1 MLAFWGALATIAY
14 TYAGFPLLVLARAAL
29 RPRPFAIGDV
39 RPSISVV
46 IAAHNEATAI
56 GAKLESVLAA
66 AYPDGEREVIVASDG
81 SDDGTEEVV
90 RSFEDRGVRLL
101 ALPRVGKAA
110 ALNRAIA
117 TATGEVLVFTDANS
131 ALEADALVALVRP
144 FADPAVGGVAGD
156 QRYRKR
162 GDEAAVAGGE
172 RSYWGFDRVLKVAES
187 RGGNAISATGALYAV
202 RRELVGEVPEGVTDD
217 FATST
222 AVIAAGSRLVFAPDA
237 VAWEPVAASGEVEFG
252 RKVRVMTRGL
262 RGVVVRRELLDV
274 RRHGF
279 YAVQLFS
286 HKVLRRLMV
295 VPLAVLAVASPA
307 LWRRGRLYRLAT
319 VGQVLFYGAGAAGLA
334 AGSSTRRRGRGRLLA
349 LPAFFCLVNA
359 ASVKACWNLATG
371 RRIDRWEPQR
381 PTG

>member
-1 MLAFWGALATIAY
+1 MVAFWGAVAVLAY
-14 TYAGFPLLVLARAAL
+14 TYAGFPLLVLARAAV
-29 RPRPFAIGDV
+29 RPRPYRTGDV
-39 RPSISVV
+39 RPPVSVL

-56 GAKLESVLAA
+56 GPKLESVLAA
-66 AYPDGEREVIVASDG
+66 AYPGGRREVIVASDG

-90 RSFEDRGVRLL
+90 RRYEDRGVRLL

-117 TATGEVLVFTDANS
+117 VATGEVLVFTDANS
-131 ALEADALVALVRP
+131 ALEPDAVTALVRP
-144 FADPAVGGVAGD
+144 FADPTVGGVAGD
-156 QRYRKR
+156 QRYRRR
-162 GDEAAVAGGE
+162 GDEAAVTGGE
-172 RSYWGFDRVLKVAES
+172 RRYWDFDRLLKVAES
-187 RGGNAISATGALYAV
+187 RAGNAISATGALYAV

-222 AVIAAGSRLVFAPDA
+222 GVIAAGARLVFAPDA

-279 YAVQLFS
+279 YTVQLVS

-319 VGQVLFYGAGAAGLA
+319 VGQVLFYGAGAAGLL
-334 AGSSTRRRGRGRLLA
+334 AGSSGRRRARGRLLA
-349 LPAFFCLVNA
+349 IPAFFCLVNA
-359 ASVKACWNLATG
+359 ASVKACWNLVTG

-381 PTG
+381 PV

>member
-1 MLAFWGALATIAY
+1 MVAFWGAVAVLAY
-14 TYAGFPLLVLARAAL
+14 TYAGFPLLVLARAAV
-29 RPRPFAIGDV
+29 RPRPYRTGDV
-39 RPSISVV
+39 RPPVSVL

-56 GAKLESVLAA
+56 GPKLESVLAA
-66 AYPDGEREVIVASDG
+66 AYPGGRREVIVASDG

-90 RSFEDRGVRLL
+90 RRYEDRGVRLL

-117 TATGEVLVFTDANS
+117 VATGEVLVFTDANS
-131 ALEADALVALVRP
+131 ALEPDAVTALVRP
-144 FADPAVGGVAGD
+144 FADPTVGGVAGD
-156 QRYRKR
+156 QRYRRR
-162 GDEAAVAGGE
+162 GDEAAVTGGE
-172 RSYWGFDRVLKVAES
+172 RRYWDFDRLLKVAES
-187 RGGNAISATGALYAV
+187 RAGNAISATGALYAV

-222 AVIAAGSRLVFAPDA
+222 GVIAAGARLVFAPDA

-262 RGVVVRRELLDV
+262 RGVLVRRELLDV

-279 YAVQLFS
+279 YAVQLAS

-319 VGQVLFYGAGAAGLA
+319 VGQVLFYGAGAAGLL
-334 AGSSTRRRGRGRLLA
+334 AGSSGRRRGRGRLLA
-349 LPAFFCLVNA
+349 IPAFFCLVNA
-359 ASVKACWNLATG
+359 ASVKACWNLVTG

-381 PTG
+381 PV

>member
-1 MLAFWGALATIAY
+1 MVAFWGAVAVLAY
-14 TYAGFPLLVLARAAL
+14 TYAGFPLLVLARAAV
-29 RPRPFAIGDV
+29 RPRPYRTGDV
-39 RPSISVV
+39 RPPVSVL

-56 GAKLESVLAA
+56 GPKLESVLAA
-66 AYPDGEREVIVASDG
+66 AYPGGRREVIVASDG

-90 RSFEDRGVRLL
+90 RRYEDRGVRLL

-117 TATGEVLVFTDANS
+117 VATGEVLVFTDANS
-131 ALEADALVALVRP
+131 ALEPDAVTALVRP
-144 FADPAVGGVAGD
+144 FADPTVGGVAGD
-156 QRYRKR
+156 QRYRRR
-162 GDEAAVAGGE
+162 GDEAAVTGGE
-172 RSYWGFDRVLKVAES
+172 RRYWDFDRLLKVAES
-187 RGGNAISATGALYAV
+187 RAGNAISATGALYAV

-222 AVIAAGSRLVFAPDA
+222 GVIAAGARLVFAPDA

-262 RGVVVRRELLDV
+262 RGVLVRRELLDV

-279 YAVQLFS
+279 YTVQLVS

-319 VGQVLFYGAGAAGLA
+319 VGQVLFYGAGAAGLL
-334 AGSSTRRRGRGRLLA
+334 AGSSGRRRGRGRLLA
-349 LPAFFCLVNA
+349 IPAFFCLVNA
-359 ASVKACWNLATG
+359 ASVKACWNLVTG

-381 PTG
+381 PV

>member
-1 MLAFWGALATIAY
+1 MVAFWGAVAVLAY
-14 TYAGFPLLVLARAAL
+14 TYAGFPLLVLARAAV
-29 RPRPFAIGDV
+29 RPRPYRTGDV
-39 RPSISVV
+39 RPPVSVL

-56 GAKLESVLAA
+56 GPKLESVLAA
-66 AYPDGEREVIVASDG
+66 AYPGGRREVIVASDG

-90 RSFEDRGVRLL
+90 RRYEDRGVRLV

-117 TATGEVLVFTDANS
+117 VATGEVLVFTDANS
-131 ALEADALVALVRP
+131 ALEPDAVTALVRP
-144 FADPAVGGVAGD
+144 FADPTVGGVAGD
-156 QRYRKR
+156 QRYRRR
-162 GDEAAVAGGE
+162 GDEAAVTGGE
-172 RSYWGFDRVLKVAES
+172 RRYWDFDRLLKVAES
-187 RGGNAISATGALYAV
+187 RAGNAISATGALYAV

-222 AVIAAGSRLVFAPDA
+222 GVIAAGARLVFAPDA

-279 YAVQLFS
+279 YAVQLVS

-319 VGQVLFYGAGAAGLA
+319 VGQVLFYGAGAAGLL
-334 AGSSTRRRGRGRLLA
+334 AGSSGRRRARGRLLA
-349 LPAFFCLVNA
+349 IPAFFCLVNA
-359 ASVKACWNLATG
+359 ASVKACWNLVTG

-381 PTG
+381 PV

>member
-1 MLAFWGALATIAY
+1 MVAFWGAVAVLAY
-14 TYAGFPLLVLARAAL
+14 TYAGFPLLVLARAAV
-29 RPRPFAIGDV
+29 RPRPYRTGDV
-39 RPSISVV
+39 RPPVSVL

-56 GAKLESVLAA
+56 GPKLESVLAA
-66 AYPDGEREVIVASDG
+66 AYPGGRREVIVASDG

-90 RSFEDRGVRLL
+90 RRYEDRGVRLV

-117 TATGEVLVFTDANS
+117 VATGEVLVFTDANS
-131 ALEADALVALVRP
+131 ALEPDAVTALVRP
-144 FADPAVGGVAGD
+144 FADPTVGGVAGD
-156 QRYRKR
+156 QRYRRR
-162 GDEAAVAGGE
+162 GDEAAVTGGE
-172 RSYWGFDRVLKVAES
+172 RRYWDFDRLLKVAES
-187 RGGNAISATGALYAV
+187 RAGNAISATGALYAV

-222 AVIAAGSRLVFAPDA
+222 GVIAAGARLVFAPDA

-262 RGVVVRRELLDV
+262 RGVLVRRELLDV

-279 YAVQLFS
+279 YAVQLAS

-319 VGQVLFYGAGAAGLA
+319 VGQVLFYGAGAAGLL
-334 AGSSTRRRGRGRLLA
+334 AGSSGRRRGRGRLLA
-349 LPAFFCLVNA
+349 IPAFFCLVNA
-359 ASVKACWNLATG
+359 ASVKACWNLVTG

-381 PTG
+381 PV

>member
-1 MLAFWGALATIAY
+1 MVAFWGAVAVLAY
-14 TYAGFPLLVLARAAL
+14 TYAGFPLLVLARAAV
-29 RPRPFAIGDV
+29 RPRPYRTGDV
-39 RPSISVV
+39 RPPVSVL

-56 GAKLESVLAA
+56 GPKLESVLAA
-66 AYPDGEREVIVASDG
+66 AYPGGRREVIVASDG

-90 RSFEDRGVRLL
+90 RRYEDRGVRLV

-117 TATGEVLVFTDANS
+117 VATGEVLVFTDANS
-131 ALEADALVALVRP
+131 ALEPDAVTALVRP
-144 FADPAVGGVAGD
+144 FADPTVGGVAGD
-156 QRYRKR
+156 QRYRRR
-162 GDEAAVAGGE
+162 GDEAAVTGGE
-172 RSYWGFDRVLKVAES
+172 RRYWDFDRLLKVAES
-187 RGGNAISATGALYAV
+187 RAGNAISATGALYAV

-222 AVIAAGSRLVFAPDA
+222 GVIAAGARLVFAPDA

-262 RGVVVRRELLDV
+262 RGVLVRRELLDV

-279 YAVQLFS
+279 YAVQLVS

-319 VGQVLFYGAGAAGLA
+319 VGQVLFYGAGAAGLL
-334 AGSSTRRRGRGRLLA
+334 AGSSGRRRGRHRLLA
-349 LPAFFCLVNA
+349 IPAFFCLVNA
-359 ASVKACWNLATG
+359 ASVKACWNLVTG

-381 PTG
+381 PV

>member
-1 MLAFWGALATIAY
+1 MLAFWGAVAVIAY
-14 TYAGFPLLVLARAAL
+14 TYAGFPMLVLARAAV
-29 RPRPFAIGDV
+29 RPRPYVTGDV
-39 RPSISVV
+39 RPPISVL
-46 IAAHNEATAI
+46 IAAHNEAAAM
-56 GAKLESVLAA
+56 GPKLESVLAA
-66 AYPDGEREVIVASDG
+66 AYRDGHREVIVASDG

-90 RSFEDRGVRLL
+90 RRFEGRGVRLL

-110 ALNRAIA
+110 ALNEAIA
-117 TATGEVLVFTDANS
+117 AATGEVLVFTDANS
-131 ALEADALVALVRP
+131 ALEPDALIALVRP
-144 FADPAVGGVAGD
+144 FADPSVGGVAGD

-172 RSYWGFDRVLKVAES
+172 RSYWGFDRLLKVAES
-187 RGGNAISATGALYAV
+187 RAGNAISATGALYAV
-202 RRELVGEVPEGVTDD
+202 RRDLVGEVPEGVTDD

-222 AVIAAGSRLVFAPDA
+222 GVIAAGSRLVFVPEA
-237 VAWEPVAASGEVEFG
+237 VAWEPVASSGELEFG

-262 RGVVVRRELLDV
+262 RAVVVRRELLDA

-279 YAVQLFS
+279 YAVQLVS

-295 VPLAVLAVASPA
+295 VPLAVLAVSSPA

-319 VGQVLFYGAGAAGLA
+319 VGQALFYGAGALGLLS
-334 AGSSTRRRGRGRLLA
+334 GSSTRRRGGGRLLA

-359 ASVKACWNLATG
+359 AAVKACWNLVTG

-381 PTG
+381 SPS

>member
-1 MLAFWGALATIAY
+1 MVAFWGAVAVLAY
-14 TYAGFPLLVLARAAL
+14 TYAGFPLLVLARAAV
-29 RPRPFAIGDV
+29 RPRPYRTGDV
-39 RPSISVV
+39 RPPVSVL

-56 GAKLESVLAA
+56 GPKLESVLAA
-66 AYPDGEREVIVASDG
+66 AYPGGRREVIVASDG

-90 RSFEDRGVRLL
+90 RRYEDRGVRLL

-117 TATGEVLVFTDANS
+117 VATGEVLVFTDANS
-131 ALEADALVALVRP
+131 ALEPDAVTALVRP
-144 FADPAVGGVAGD
+144 FADPTVGGVAGD
-156 QRYRKR
+156 QRYRRR
-162 GDEAAVAGGE
+162 GDEAAVTGGE
-172 RSYWGFDRVLKVAES
+172 RRYWDFDRLLKVAES
-187 RGGNAISATGALYAV
+187 RAGNAISATGALYAV

-222 AVIAAGSRLVFAPDA
+222 GVIAAGARLVFAPDA

-262 RGVVVRRELLDV
+262 RGVLVRRELLDV

-279 YAVQLFS
+279 YAVQLVS

-319 VGQVLFYGAGAAGLA
+319 VGQVLFYGAGAAGLL
-334 AGSSTRRRGRGRLLA
+334 AGSSGRRRGRHRLLA
-349 LPAFFCLVNA
+349 IPAFFCLVNA
-359 ASVKACWNLATG
+359 ASVKACWNLVTG

-381 PTG
+381 PA

>member
-1 MLAFWGALATIAY
+1 MVAFWGAVAVLAY
-14 TYAGFPLLVLARAAL
+14 TYAGFPLLVLARAAV
-29 RPRPFAIGDV
+29 RPRPYRTGDV
-39 RPSISVV
+39 RPPVSVL

-56 GAKLESVLAA
+56 GPKLESVLAA
-66 AYPDGEREVIVASDG
+66 AYPGGRREVIVASDG

-90 RSFEDRGVRLL
+90 RRYEDRGVRLL

-117 TATGEVLVFTDANS
+117 VATGEVLVFTDANS
-131 ALEADALVALVRP
+131 ALEPDAVTALVRP
-144 FADPAVGGVAGD
+144 FADPTVGGVAGD
-156 QRYRKR
+156 QRYRRR
-162 GDEAAVAGGE
+162 GDEAAVTGGE
-172 RSYWGFDRVLKVAES
+172 RRYWDFDRLLKVAES
-187 RGGNAISATGALYAV
+187 RAGNAISATGALYAV

-222 AVIAAGSRLVFAPDA
+222 GVIAAGARLVFAPDA

-262 RGVVVRRELLDV
+262 RGVLVRRELLDV

-279 YAVQLFS
+279 YAVQLVS

-319 VGQVLFYGAGAAGLA
+319 VGQVLFYGAGAAGLL
-334 AGSSTRRRGRGRLLA
+334 AGSSARRRGRGRLLA
-349 LPAFFCLVNA
+349 IPAFFCLVNA
-359 ASVKACWNLATG
+359 ASVKACWNLVTG

-381 PTG
+381 PV

>member
-1 MLAFWGALATIAY
+1 VS
-14 TYAGFPLLVLARAAL
+14 VL
-29 RPRPFAIGDV
+29 
-39 RPSISVV
+39 

-56 GAKLESVLAA
+56 GPKLESVLAA
-66 AYPDGEREVIVASDG
+66 AYPGGRREVIVASDG

-90 RSFEDRGVRLL
+90 RRYEDRGVRLV

-117 TATGEVLVFTDANS
+117 VATGEVLVFTDANS
-131 ALEADALVALVRP
+131 ALEPDAVTALVRP
-144 FADPAVGGVAGD
+144 FADPTVGGVAGD
-156 QRYRKR
+156 QRYRRR
-162 GDEAAVAGGE
+162 GDEAAVTGGE
-172 RSYWGFDRVLKVAES
+172 RRYWDFDRLLKVAES
-187 RGGNAISATGALYAV
+187 RAGNAISATGALYAV

-222 AVIAAGSRLVFAPDA
+222 GVIAAGARLVFAPDA

-262 RGVVVRRELLDV
+262 RGVLVRRELLDV

-279 YAVQLFS
+279 YAVQLVS

-319 VGQVLFYGAGAAGLA
+319 VGQVLFYGAGAAGLL
-334 AGSSTRRRGRGRLLA
+334 AGSSGRRRGRHRLLA
-349 LPAFFCLVNA
+349 IPAFFCLVNA
-359 ASVKACWNLATG
+359 ASVKACWNLVTG

-381 PTG
+381 PV

>member
-1 MLAFWGALATIAY
+1 MVAFWGAVAVLAY
-14 TYAGFPLLVLARAAL
+14 TYAGFPLLVLARAAV
-29 RPRPFAIGDV
+29 RPRPYRTGDV
-39 RPSISVV
+39 RPPVSVL

-56 GAKLESVLAA
+56 GPKLESVLAA
-66 AYPDGEREVIVASDG
+66 AYPGGRREVIVASDG

-90 RSFEDRGVRLL
+90 RRYEDRGVRLV

-117 TATGEVLVFTDANS
+117 VATGEVLVFTDANS
-131 ALEADALVALVRP
+131 ALEPDAVTALVRP
-144 FADPAVGGVAGD
+144 FADPTVGGVAGD
-156 QRYRKR
+156 QRYRRR
-162 GDEAAVAGGE
+162 GDEAAVTGGE
-172 RSYWGFDRVLKVAES
+172 RRYWDFDRLLKVAES
-187 RGGNAISATGALYAV
+187 RAGNAISATGALYAV

-222 AVIAAGSRLVFAPDA
+222 GVIAAGARLVFAPDA

-262 RGVVVRRELLDV
+262 RGVLVRRELLDV

-279 YAVQLFS
+279 YAVQLVS

-319 VGQVLFYGAGAAGLA
+319 VGQVLFYGAGAAGLL
-334 AGSSTRRRGRGRLLA
+334 AGSSGRRRGRGRLLA
-349 LPAFFCLVNA
+349 IPAFFCLVNA
-359 ASVKACWNLATG
+359 ASVKACWNLVTG

-381 PTG
+381 PV

>member
-1 MLAFWGALATIAY
+1 MVAFWGAVAVLAY
-14 TYAGFPLLVLARAAL
+14 TYAGFPLLVLARAAV
-29 RPRPFAIGDV
+29 RPRPYRTGDV
-39 RPSISVV
+39 RPPVSVL

-56 GAKLESVLAA
+56 GPKLESVLAA
-66 AYPDGEREVIVASDG
+66 AYPGGRREVIVASDG

-90 RSFEDRGVRLL
+90 RRYEDRGVRLL

-117 TATGEVLVFTDANS
+117 VATGEVLVFTDANS
-131 ALEADALVALVRP
+131 ALEPDAVTALVRP
-144 FADPAVGGVAGD
+144 FADPTVGGVAGD
-156 QRYRKR
+156 QRYRRR
-162 GDEAAVAGGE
+162 GDEAAVTGGE
-172 RSYWGFDRVLKVAES
+172 RRYWDFDRLLKVAES
-187 RGGNAISATGALYAV
+187 RAGNAISATGALYAV

-222 AVIAAGSRLVFAPDA
+222 GVIAAGARLVFAPDA

-262 RGVVVRRELLDV
+262 RGVLVRRELLDV

-279 YAVQLFS
+279 YTVQLVS

-319 VGQVLFYGAGAAGLA
+319 VGQVLFYGAGAAGLL
-334 AGSSTRRRGRGRLLA
+334 AGSSGRRRARGRLLA
-349 LPAFFCLVNA
+349 IPAFFCLVNA
-359 ASVKACWNLATG
+359 ASVKACWNLVTG

-381 PTG
+381 PV

>member
-1 MLAFWGALATIAY
+1 MLAFWGALAAIAY

-29 RPRPFAIGDV
+29 RPRPYATADV

-56 GAKLESVLAA
+56 GPKLESVLAA
-66 AYPDGEREVIVASDG
+66 AYPGGEREVLVASDG
-81 SDDGTEEVV
+81 SDDGTEDVV
-90 RSFEDRGVRLL
+90 RGYEGRGVRLL

-110 ALNRAIA
+110 ALNQAIA
-117 TATGEVLVFTDANS
+117 AACGDVLVFTDANS

-187 RGGNAISATGALYAV
+187 RAGNAISATGALYAV
-202 RRELVGEVPEGVTDD
+202 RRHLVEEVPEGVTDD

-222 AVIAAGSRLVFAPDA
+222 AVIAAGARLVFAPDA

-262 RGVVVRRELLDV
+262 RGVLVRRELLDV

-279 YAVQLFS
+279 YAVQLLS

-381 PTG
+381 PPT

>member
-1 MLAFWGALATIAY
+1 MLAFWGAVAAIAY
-14 TYAGFPLLVLARAAL
+14 TYAGFPLLVLARATL
-29 RPRPFAIGDV
+29 RPRPYVTADI

-46 IAAHNEATAI
+46 IAAHNEAPAI
-56 GAKLESVLAA
+56 GPKLESVLATD
-66 AYPDGEREVIVASDG
+66 YPGGAREVIVASDG
-81 SDDGTEEVV
+81 SDDGTEDVV
-90 RSFEDRGVRLL
+90 RSYEAQGVRLL

-117 TATGEVLVFTDANS
+117 AATGEILVFTDANS
-131 ALEADALVALVRP
+131 AIERDALEALVRP

-156 QRYRKR
+156 QRYRKG

-172 RSYWGFDRVLKVAES
+172 RSYWGFDRLLKVAES

-202 RRELVGEVPEGVTDD
+202 RRQLVGEVPEGVTDD

-237 VAWEPVAASGEVEFG
+237 VAWEPVAASREVEFG

-262 RGVVVRRELLDV
+262 RGVLVRRELLDV

-279 YAVQLFS
+279 YAVQLLS

-334 AGSSTRRRGRGRLLA
+334 AGPTRRRGRRGRLLA

-381 PTG
+381 

>member
-1 MLAFWGALATIAY
+1 MVAFWGAVAVLAY
-14 TYAGFPLLVLARAAL
+14 TYAGFPLLVLARAAV
-29 RPRPFAIGDV
+29 RPRPYRTADV
-39 RPSISVV
+39 RPSVSVL

-56 GAKLESVLAA
+56 GPKLESVLAA
-66 AYPDGEREVIVASDG
+66 AYPGGRREVIVASDG

-90 RSFEDRGVRLL
+90 RRYEDRGVRLV

-117 TATGEVLVFTDANS
+117 VATGEVLVFTDANS
-131 ALEADALVALVRP
+131 ALEPDAVTALVRP
-144 FADPAVGGVAGD
+144 FADPTVGGVAGD
-156 QRYRKR
+156 QRYRRR
-162 GDEAAVAGGE
+162 GDEAAVTGGE
-172 RSYWGFDRVLKVAES
+172 RRYWDFDRLLKVAES
-187 RGGNAISATGALYAV
+187 RAGNAISATGALYAV

-222 AVIAAGSRLVFAPDA
+222 GVIAAGARLVFAPDA

-262 RGVVVRRELLDV
+262 RGVLVRRELLDV

-279 YAVQLFS
+279 YAVQLVS

-319 VGQVLFYGAGAAGLA
+319 VGQVLFYGAGAAGLL
-334 AGSSTRRRGRGRLLA
+334 AGSSGRRRGRGRLLA
-349 LPAFFCLVNA
+349 IPAFFCLVNA
-359 ASVKACWNLATG
+359 ASVKACWNLVTG

-381 PTG
+381 PV

>member
-1 MLAFWGALATIAY
+1 MLAVWGAVAVIAY
-14 TYAGFPLLVLARAAL
+14 TYAGFPLLVLARAAV
-29 RPRPFAIGDV
+29 RPRPITTADV
-39 RPSISVV
+39 RPRISVL
-46 IAAHNEATAI
+46 IAAHNEADAI
-56 GAKLESVLAA
+56 GSKLESVLAT
-66 AYPDGEREVIVASDG
+66 AYPEDRREVIVASDG
-81 SDDGTEEVV
+81 SDDGTEDVV
-90 RSFEDRGVRLL
+90 RRYEAGGVRLL

-110 ALNRAIA
+110 ALNAAIA
-117 TATGEVLVFTDANS
+117 AATGEVLVFTDANS
-131 ALEADALVALVRP
+131 ALEPDALAALVRP
-144 FADPAVGGVAGD
+144 FADPSVGGVAGD
-156 QRYRKR
+156 QRYRKQ

-187 RGGNAISATGALYAV
+187 RAGNAISATGALYAV

-222 AVIAAGSRLVFAPDA
+222 GVIAAGSRLVFAPEA

-262 RGVVVRRELLDV
+262 RGVLVRRELLDV

-279 YAVQLFS
+279 YAVQLLS

-295 VPLAVLAVASPA
+295 VPLLVLAVASPA

-319 VGQVLFYGAGAAGLA
+319 VGQVCFYGAGAVGLA
-334 AGSSTRRRGRGRLLA
+334 AGSSARRRGGKLLA

-359 ASVKACWNLATG
+359 ASVKAVWNLVTG

-381 PTG
+381 SS

>member
-1 MLAFWGALATIAY
+1 MVAFWGAVAVLAY
-14 TYAGFPLLVLARAAL
+14 TYAGFPLLVLARAAV
-29 RPRPFAIGDV
+29 RPRPYRTGDV
-39 RPSISVV
+39 RPPVSVL

-56 GAKLESVLAA
+56 GPKLESVLAA
-66 AYPDGEREVIVASDG
+66 AYPGGRREVIVASDG

-90 RSFEDRGVRLL
+90 RRYEDRGVRLV

-117 TATGEVLVFTDANS
+117 VATGEVLVFTDANS
-131 ALEADALVALVRP
+131 ALEPDAVTALVRP
-144 FADPAVGGVAGD
+144 FADPTVGGVAGD
-156 QRYRKR
+156 QRYRRR
-162 GDEAAVAGGE
+162 GDEAAVTGGE
-172 RSYWGFDRVLKVAES
+172 RRYWDFDRLLKVAES
-187 RGGNAISATGALYAV
+187 RAGNAISATGALYAV

-222 AVIAAGSRLVFAPDA
+222 GVIAAGARLVFAPDA

-279 YAVQLFS
+279 YTVQLVS

-319 VGQVLFYGAGAAGLA
+319 VGQVLFYGAGAAGLL
-334 AGSSTRRRGRGRLLA
+334 AGSSGRRRGRGRLLA
-349 LPAFFCLVNA
+349 IPAFFCLVNA
-359 ASVKACWNLATG
+359 ASVKACWNLVTG

-381 PTG
+381 PV

>member
-1 MLAFWGALATIAY
+1 MVAFWGAVAVLAY
-14 TYAGFPLLVLARAAL
+14 TYAGFPLLVLARAAV
-29 RPRPFAIGDV
+29 RPRPYRTGDV
-39 RPSISVV
+39 RPPVSVL

-56 GAKLESVLAA
+56 GPKLESVLAA
-66 AYPDGEREVIVASDG
+66 AYPGGRREVIVASDG

-90 RSFEDRGVRLL
+90 RRYEDRGVRLL

-117 TATGEVLVFTDANS
+117 VATGEVLVFTDANS
-131 ALEADALVALVRP
+131 ALEPDAVTALVRP
-144 FADPAVGGVAGD
+144 FADPTVGGVAGD
-156 QRYRKR
+156 QRYRRR
-162 GDEAAVAGGE
+162 GDEAAVTGGE
-172 RSYWGFDRVLKVAES
+172 RRYWDFDRLLKVAES
-187 RGGNAISATGALYAV
+187 RAGNAISATGALYAV

-222 AVIAAGSRLVFAPDA
+222 GVIAAGARLVFAPDA

-262 RGVVVRRELLDV
+262 RGVLVRRELLDV

-279 YAVQLFS
+279 YAVQLVS

-319 VGQVLFYGAGAAGLA
+319 VGQVLFYGAGAAGLL
-334 AGSSTRRRGRGRLLA
+334 AGSSGRRRGRGRLLA
-349 LPAFFCLVNA
+349 IPAFFCLVNA
-359 ASVKACWNLATG
+359 ASVKACWNLVTG

-381 PTG
+381 PV

>member
-1 MLAFWGALATIAY
+1 MVAFWGAVAVLAY
-14 TYAGFPLLVLARAAL
+14 TYAGFPLLVLARAAV
-29 RPRPFAIGDV
+29 RPRPYRTGDV
-39 RPSISVV
+39 RPPVSVL

-56 GAKLESVLAA
+56 GPKLESVLAA
-66 AYPDGEREVIVASDG
+66 AYPGGRREVIVASDG

-90 RSFEDRGVRLL
+90 RRYEDRGVRLV

-117 TATGEVLVFTDANS
+117 VATGEVLVFTDANS
-131 ALEADALVALVRP
+131 ALEPDAVTALVRP
-144 FADPAVGGVAGD
+144 YADPTVGGVAGD
-156 QRYRKR
+156 QRYRRR
-162 GDEAAVAGGE
+162 GDEAAVTGGE
-172 RSYWGFDRVLKVAES
+172 RRYWDFDRLLKVAES
-187 RGGNAISATGALYAV
+187 RAGNAISATGALYAV

-222 AVIAAGSRLVFAPDA
+222 GVIAAGARLVFAPDA

-262 RGVVVRRELLDV
+262 RGVLVRRELLDV

-279 YAVQLFS
+279 YAVQLVS

-319 VGQVLFYGAGAAGLA
+319 VGQVLFYGAGAAGLL
-334 AGSSTRRRGRGRLLA
+334 AGSSGRRRGRGRLLA
-349 LPAFFCLVNA
+349 IPAFFCLVNA
-359 ASVKACWNLATG
+359 ASVKACWNLVTG

-381 PTG
+381 PV

>member
-1 MLAFWGALATIAY
+1 MVAFWGAVAVLAY
-14 TYAGFPLLVLARAAL
+14 TYAGFPLLVLARAAV
-29 RPRPFAIGDV
+29 RPRPYRTGDV
-39 RPSISVV
+39 RPPVSVL

-56 GAKLESVLAA
+56 GPKLESVLAA
-66 AYPDGEREVIVASDG
+66 AYPGGRREVIVASDG

-90 RSFEDRGVRLL
+90 RRYEDRGVRLL

-117 TATGEVLVFTDANS
+117 VATGEVLVFTDANS
-131 ALEADALVALVRP
+131 ALEPDAVTALVRP
-144 FADPAVGGVAGD
+144 FADPTVGGVAGD
-156 QRYRKR
+156 QRYRRR
-162 GDEAAVAGGE
+162 GDEAAVTGGE
-172 RSYWGFDRVLKVAES
+172 RRYWDFDRLLKVAES
-187 RGGNAISATGALYAV
+187 RAGNAISATGALYAV

-222 AVIAAGSRLVFAPDA
+222 GVIAAGARLVFAPDA

-279 YAVQLFS
+279 YTVQLVS

-319 VGQVLFYGAGAAGLA
+319 VGQVLFYGAGAAGLL
-334 AGSSTRRRGRGRLLA
+334 AGSSARRRGRGRLLA
-349 LPAFFCLVNA
+349 IPAFFCLVNA
-359 ASVKACWNLATG
+359 ASVKACWNLVTG

-381 PTG
+381 PV

>member
-1 MLAFWGALATIAY
+1 MVAFWGAVAVLAY
-14 TYAGFPLLVLARAAL
+14 TYAGFPLLVLARAAV
-29 RPRPFAIGDV
+29 RPRPYRTGDV
-39 RPSISVV
+39 RPPVSVL

-56 GAKLESVLAA
+56 GPKLESVLAA
-66 AYPDGEREVIVASDG
+66 AYPGGRREVIVASDG

-90 RSFEDRGVRLL
+90 RRYEDRGVRLL

-117 TATGEVLVFTDANS
+117 VGTGEVLVFTDANS
-131 ALEADALVALVRP
+131 ALEPDAVTALVRP
-144 FADPAVGGVAGD
+144 FADPTVGGVAGD
-156 QRYRKR
+156 QRYRRR
-162 GDEAAVAGGE
+162 GDEAAVTGGE
-172 RSYWGFDRVLKVAES
+172 RRYWDFDRLLKVAES
-187 RGGNAISATGALYAV
+187 RAGNAISATGALYAV

-222 AVIAAGSRLVFAPDA
+222 GVIAAGARLVFAPDA

-262 RGVVVRRELLDV
+262 RGVLVRRELLDV

-279 YAVQLFS
+279 YAVQLVS

-319 VGQVLFYGAGAAGLA
+319 VGQVLFYGAGAAGLL
-334 AGSSTRRRGRGRLLA
+334 AGSSGRRRGRGRLLA
-349 LPAFFCLVNA
+349 IPAFFCLVNA
-359 ASVKACWNLATG
+359 ASVKACWNLVTG

-381 PTG
+381 PV

>member
-1 MLAFWGALATIAY
+1 MVAFWGAVAVLAY
-14 TYAGFPLLVLARAAL
+14 TYAGFPLLVLARAAV
-29 RPRPFAIGDV
+29 RPRPYRTGDV
-39 RPSISVV
+39 RPPVSVL

-56 GAKLESVLAA
+56 GPKLESVLAA
-66 AYPDGEREVIVASDG
+66 AYPGGRREVIVASDG
-81 SDDGTEEVV
+81 SDDGTEEAV
-90 RSFEDRGVRLL
+90 RRYEHRGVRLL

-117 TATGEVLVFTDANS
+117 VATGEVLVFTDANS
-131 ALEADALVALVRP
+131 ALEPDAVTALVRP
-144 FADPAVGGVAGD
+144 FADPTVGGVAGD
-156 QRYRKR
+156 QRYRRR
-162 GDEAAVAGGE
+162 GDEAAVTGGE
-172 RSYWGFDRVLKVAES
+172 RRYWDFDRLLKVAES
-187 RGGNAISATGALYAV
+187 RAGNAISATGALYAV

-222 AVIAAGSRLVFAPDA
+222 GVIAAGARLVFAPDA

-279 YAVQLFS
+279 YTVQLVS

-319 VGQVLFYGAGAAGLA
+319 VGQVLFYGAGAAGLL
-334 AGSSTRRRGRGRLLA
+334 AGSSGRRRGRHRLLA
-349 LPAFFCLVNA
+349 IPAFFCLVNA
-359 ASVKACWNLATG
+359 ASVKACWNLVTG

-381 PTG
+381 PV

>member
-1 MLAFWGALATIAY
+1 MLAFWGAVAVIAY
-14 TYAGFPLLVLARAAL
+14 TYAGFPLLVLARAVV
-29 RPRPFAIGDV
+29 RPRPFVTADV
-39 RPSISVV
+39 HPRISVL
-46 IAAHNEATAI
+46 IAAHNEAGAI
-56 GAKLESVLAA
+56 GSKLESVLAA
-66 AYPDGEREVIVASDG
+66 AYPEGHREVIVASDG

-90 RSFEDRGVRLL
+90 RGHESPEVRLL

-117 TATGEVLVFTDANS
+117 AATGEVLVFTDANS
-131 ALEADALVALVRP
+131 ALEPDALTALVRP
-144 FADPAVGGVAGD
+144 FADPSVGGVAGD

-172 RSYWGFDRVLKVAES
+172 RSYWGFDRLLKVAES
-187 RGGNAISATGALYAV
+187 RAGNAISATGALYAV

-222 AVIAAGSRLVFAPDA
+222 GVIAAGSRLVFAPEA

-262 RGVVVRRELLDV
+262 RGVLVRRQLLDV

-279 YAVQLFS
+279 YAVQLLS

-307 LWRRGRLYRLAT
+307 LWRRGWLYRLAT
-319 VGQVLFYGAGAAGLA
+319 VGQACFYGAGAAGLV
-334 AGSSTRRRGRGRLLA
+334 AGSSARRRGGRLLA

-359 ASVKACWNLATG
+359 ASVKACWNLVTG

-381 PTG
+381 SS

>member
-1 MLAFWGALATIAY
+1 MVAFWGAVAVLAY
-14 TYAGFPLLVLARAAL
+14 TYAGFPLLVLARAAV
-29 RPRPFAIGDV
+29 RPRPYRTGDV
-39 RPSISVV
+39 RPPVSVL

-56 GAKLESVLAA
+56 GPKLESVLAA
-66 AYPDGEREVIVASDG
+66 AYPGGRREVIVASDG

-90 RSFEDRGVRLL
+90 RRYEDRGVRLL

-117 TATGEVLVFTDANS
+117 VATGEVLVFTDANS
-131 ALEADALVALVRP
+131 ALEPDAVTALVRP
-144 FADPAVGGVAGD
+144 FADPTVGGVAGD
-156 QRYRKR
+156 QRYRRR
-162 GDEAAVAGGE
+162 GDEAAVTGGE
-172 RSYWGFDRVLKVAES
+172 RRYWDFDRLLKVAES
-187 RGGNAISATGALYAV
+187 RAGNAISATGALYAV

-222 AVIAAGSRLVFAPDA
+222 GVIAAGARLVFAPDA

-279 YAVQLFS
+279 YTVQLVS

-319 VGQVLFYGAGAAGLA
+319 VGQVLFYGAGAAGLL
-334 AGSSTRRRGRGRLLA
+334 AGSSGRRRGRGRLLA
-349 LPAFFCLVNA
+349 IPAFFCLVNA
-359 ASVKACWNLATG
+359 ASVKACWNLVTG

-381 PTG
+381 PV

>member
-1 MLAFWGALATIAY
+1 MVAFWGAVAVLAY
-14 TYAGFPLLVLARAAL
+14 TYAGFPLLVLARAAV
-29 RPRPFAIGDV
+29 RPRPYRTGDV
-39 RPSISVV
+39 RPPVSVL

-56 GAKLESVLAA
+56 GPKLESVLAA
-66 AYPDGEREVIVASDG
+66 AYPGGRREVIVASDG

-90 RSFEDRGVRLL
+90 RRYEDRGVRLV

-117 TATGEVLVFTDANS
+117 VATGEVLVFTDANS
-131 ALEADALVALVRP
+131 ALEPDAVTALVRP
-144 FADPAVGGVAGD
+144 FADPTVGGVAGD
-156 QRYRKR
+156 QRYRRR
-162 GDEAAVAGGE
+162 GDEAAVTGGE
-172 RSYWGFDRVLKVAES
+172 RRYWDFDRLLKVAES
-187 RGGNAISATGALYAV
+187 RAGNAISATGALYAV

-222 AVIAAGSRLVFAPDA
+222 GVIAAGARLVFAPDA

-262 RGVVVRRELLDV
+262 RGVLVRRELLDV

-279 YAVQLFS
+279 YAVQLAS

-319 VGQVLFYGAGAAGLA
+319 VGQVLFYGAGAAGLL
-334 AGSSTRRRGRGRLLA
+334 AGSSGRRRARGRLLA
-349 LPAFFCLVNA
+349 IPAFFCLVNA
-359 ASVKACWNLATG
+359 ASVKACWNLVTG

-381 PTG
+381 PV

>member
-1 MLAFWGALATIAY
+1 MVAFWGAVAVLAY
-14 TYAGFPLLVLARAAL
+14 TYAGFPLLVLARAAV
-29 RPRPFAIGDV
+29 RPRPYRTGDV
-39 RPSISVV
+39 RPPVSVL

-56 GAKLESVLAA
+56 GPKLESVLAA
-66 AYPDGEREVIVASDG
+66 AYPGGRREVIVASDG

-90 RSFEDRGVRLL
+90 RRYEDRGVRLL

-117 TATGEVLVFTDANS
+117 VATGEVLVFTDANS
-131 ALEADALVALVRP
+131 ALEPDAVTALVRP
-144 FADPAVGGVAGD
+144 FADPTVGGVAGD
-156 QRYRKR
+156 QRYRRR
-162 GDEAAVAGGE
+162 GDEAAVTGGE
-172 RSYWGFDRVLKVAES
+172 RRYWDFDRLLKVAES
-187 RGGNAISATGALYAV
+187 RAGNAISATGALYAV

-222 AVIAAGSRLVFAPDA
+222 GVIAAGARLVFAPDA

-279 YAVQLFS
+279 YTVQLVS

-319 VGQVLFYGAGAAGLA
+319 VGQVLFYGAGAAGLL
-334 AGSSTRRRGRGRLLA
+334 AGSSGRRRGRHRLLA
-349 LPAFFCLVNA
+349 IPAFFCLVNA
-359 ASVKACWNLATG
+359 ASVKACWNLVTG

-381 PTG
+381 PV

>member
-1 MLAFWGALATIAY
+1 MLAFWGAVAVIAY
-14 TYAGFPLLVLARAAL
+14 TYAGFPLLVLARAAV
-29 RPRPFAIGDV
+29 RPRPFRTGDV
-39 RPSISVV
+39 RPSVSVV
-46 IAAHNEATAI
+46 IAAHNEAAAI
-56 GAKLESVLAA
+56 GPKLESVLAT
-66 AYPDGEREVIVASDG
+66 AYPADRREVIVASDG
-81 SDDGTEEVV
+81 SDDGTEDVV
-90 RSFEDRGVRLL
+90 RRYVDRGVRLL
-101 ALPRVGKAA
+101 ALSRVGKAA
-110 ALNRAIA
+110 ALNQAIA
-117 TATGEVLVFTDANS
+117 AAGGEVLVFTDANS
-131 ALEADALVALVRP
+131 ALEADALTALVRP

-156 QRYRKR
+156 QRYRGR

-172 RSYWGFDRVLKVAES
+172 RSYWSFDRLLKVAES
-187 RGGNAISATGALYAV
+187 RAGNAISATGALYAV

-279 YAVQLFS
+279 YAVQLLS

-295 VPLAVLAVASPA
+295 LPLAVLAVASPV

-319 VGQVLFYGAGAAGLA
+319 VGQVCFYGAGAVGLVAGPQ
-334 AGSSTRRRGRGRLLA
+334 RGRRGRLLA

-359 ASVKACWNLATG
+359 AAVKACWNLVTG

-381 PTG
+381 PE

>member
-1 MLAFWGALATIAY
+1 MLAFWGALGVLAY
-14 TYAGFPLLVLARAAL
+14 TYAGFPLLVLARAAM
-29 RPRPFAIGDV
+29 RPLPFALGDV
-39 RPSISVV
+39 RPRITVL
-46 IAAHNEATAI
+46 IAAHNEAASI
-56 GAKLESVLAA
+56 GPKLESVLGAT
-66 AYPDGEREVIVASDG
+66 YPDDRREVVVASDG
-81 SDDGTEEVV
+81 SDDGTEDVV
-90 RSFEDRGVRLL
+90 RRYESRGVRLL

-117 TATGEVLVFTDANS
+117 AASGDVLVFTDANS
-131 ALEADALVALVRP
+131 ALEADALRALVRP

-172 RSYWGFDRVLKVAES
+172 RSYWGFDRLLKMAES
-187 RGGNAISATGALYAV
+187 RAGNAISATGALYAV
-202 RRELVGEVPEGVTDD
+202 RRDLVGEVPEGVTDD

-237 VAWEPVAASGEVEFG
+237 VAWEPVASSGEVEFG

-262 RGVVVRRELLDV
+262 RGVLVRRELLDV

-319 VGQVLFYGAGAAGLA
+319 LGQVAFYGAGAAGLLTGTSA
-334 AGSSTRRRGRGRLLA
+334 RRGRAGKVLA

-359 ASVKACWNLATG
+359 ASVKACWNLVTG

-381 PTG
+381 PS

>member
-1 MLAFWGALATIAY
+1 MVAFWGAVAVLAY
-14 TYAGFPLLVLARAAL
+14 TYAGFPLLVLARAAV
-29 RPRPFAIGDV
+29 RPRPYRTGDV
-39 RPSISVV
+39 RPPVSVL

-56 GAKLESVLAA
+56 GPKLESVLAA
-66 AYPDGEREVIVASDG
+66 AYPGGRREVIVASDG

-90 RSFEDRGVRLL
+90 RRYEDRGVRLL

-117 TATGEVLVFTDANS
+117 VATGEVLVFTDANS
-131 ALEADALVALVRP
+131 ALEPDAVTALVRP
-144 FADPAVGGVAGD
+144 FADPTVGGVAGD
-156 QRYRKR
+156 QRYRRR
-162 GDEAAVAGGE
+162 GDEAAVTGGE
-172 RSYWGFDRVLKVAES
+172 RRYWDFDRLLKVAES
-187 RGGNAISATGALYAV
+187 RAGNAISATGALYAV

-222 AVIAAGSRLVFAPDA
+222 GVIAAGARLVFAPDA

-262 RGVVVRRELLDV
+262 RGVLVRRELLDV

-279 YAVQLFS
+279 YAVQLVS

-319 VGQVLFYGAGAAGLA
+319 VGQVLFYGAGAAGLL
-334 AGSSTRRRGRGRLLA
+334 AGSSGRRRARGRLLA
-349 LPAFFCLVNA
+349 IPAFFCLVNA
-359 ASVKACWNLATG
+359 ASVKACWNLVTG

-381 PTG
+381 PV

>member
-1 MLAFWGALATIAY
+1 MVAFWGAVAVLAY
-14 TYAGFPLLVLARAAL
+14 TYAGFPLLVLARAAV
-29 RPRPFAIGDV
+29 RPRPYRTGDV
-39 RPSISVV
+39 RPPVSVL

-56 GAKLESVLAA
+56 GPKLESVLAA
-66 AYPDGEREVIVASDG
+66 AYPGGRREVIVASDG

-90 RSFEDRGVRLL
+90 RRYEDRGVRLL

-117 TATGEVLVFTDANS
+117 VATGEVLVFTDANS
-131 ALEADALVALVRP
+131 ALEPDAVTALVRP
-144 FADPAVGGVAGD
+144 FADPTVGGVAGD
-156 QRYRKR
+156 QRYRRR
-162 GDEAAVAGGE
+162 GDEAAVTGGE
-172 RSYWGFDRVLKVAES
+172 RRYWDFDRLLKVAES
-187 RGGNAISATGALYAV
+187 RAGNAISATGALYAV

-222 AVIAAGSRLVFAPDA
+222 GVIAAGARLVFAPDA

-279 YAVQLFS
+279 YAVQLVS

-319 VGQVLFYGAGAAGLA
+319 VGQVLFYGAGAAGLL
-334 AGSSTRRRGRGRLLA
+334 AGSSGRRRGRHRLLA
-349 LPAFFCLVNA
+349 IPAFFCLVNA
-359 ASVKACWNLATG
+359 ASVKACWNLVTG

-381 PTG
+381 PV

>member
-1 MLAFWGALATIAY
+1 MVAFWGAVAVLAY
-14 TYAGFPLLVLARAAL
+14 TYAGFPLLVLARAAV
-29 RPRPFAIGDV
+29 RPRPYRTGDV
-39 RPSISVV
+39 RPPVSVL

-56 GAKLESVLAA
+56 GPKLESVLAA
-66 AYPDGEREVIVASDG
+66 AYPGGRREVIVASDG

-90 RSFEDRGVRLL
+90 RRYEDRGVRLV

-117 TATGEVLVFTDANS
+117 VATGEVLVFTDANS
-131 ALEADALVALVRP
+131 ALEPDAVTALVRP
-144 FADPAVGGVAGD
+144 FADPTVGGVAGD
-156 QRYRKR
+156 QRYRRR
-162 GDEAAVAGGE
+162 GDEAAVTGGE
-172 RSYWGFDRVLKVAES
+172 RRYWDFDRLLKVAES
-187 RGGNAISATGALYAV
+187 RAGNAISATGALYAV

-222 AVIAAGSRLVFAPDA
+222 GVIAAGARLVFAPDA

-262 RGVVVRRELLDV
+262 RGVLVRRELLDV

-279 YAVQLFS
+279 YAVQLVS

-319 VGQVLFYGAGAAGLA
+319 VGQVLFYGAGAAGLL
-334 AGSSTRRRGRGRLLA
+334 AGSSGRRRARGRLLA
-349 LPAFFCLVNA
+349 IPAFFCLVNA
-359 ASVKACWNLATG
+359 ASVKACWNLVTG

-381 PTG
+381 PV

>member
-1 MLAFWGALATIAY
+1 MVAFWGAVAVLAY
-14 TYAGFPLLVLARAAL
+14 TYAGFPLLVLARAAV
-29 RPRPFAIGDV
+29 RPRPYRTGDV
-39 RPSISVV
+39 RPPVSVL

-56 GAKLESVLAA
+56 GPKLESVLAA
-66 AYPDGEREVIVASDG
+66 AYPGGRREVIVASDG

-90 RSFEDRGVRLL
+90 RRYEDRGVRLL

-117 TATGEVLVFTDANS
+117 VATGEVLVFTDANS
-131 ALEADALVALVRP
+131 ALEPDAVTALVRP
-144 FADPAVGGVAGD
+144 FADPTVGGVAGD
-156 QRYRKR
+156 QRYRRR
-162 GDEAAVAGGE
+162 GDEAAVTGGE
-172 RSYWGFDRVLKVAES
+172 RRYWDFDRLLKVAES
-187 RGGNAISATGALYAV
+187 RAGNAISATGALYAV

-222 AVIAAGSRLVFAPDA
+222 GVIAAGARLVFAPDA

-262 RGVVVRRELLDV
+262 RGVLVRRELLDV

-279 YAVQLFS
+279 YTVQLVS

-319 VGQVLFYGAGAAGLA
+319 VGQVLFYGAGAAGLL
-334 AGSSTRRRGRGRLLA
+334 AGSSGRRRGRHRLLA
-349 LPAFFCLVNA
+349 IPAFFCLVNA
-359 ASVKACWNLATG
+359 ASVKACWNLVTG

-381 PTG
+381 PV